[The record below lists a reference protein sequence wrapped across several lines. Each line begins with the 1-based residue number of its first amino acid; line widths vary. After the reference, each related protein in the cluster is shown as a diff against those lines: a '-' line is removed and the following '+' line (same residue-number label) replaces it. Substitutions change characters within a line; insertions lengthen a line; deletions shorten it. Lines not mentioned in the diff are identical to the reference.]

1 MSPLSVLQ
9 AEHMTLDTKPS
20 TLCGRTKNSA
30 SAINVIMFRN
40 QGLHNIPYIYWHLK
54 LGFSLAPQHL
64 ALLCIGIRLRLDTLH
79 WRPTTVALYAA
90 WQAALFILEH
100 LSTKFPSSAEDSQE

>member
-64 ALLCIGIRLRLDTLH
+64 AMCCALHKMKILYYDTN
-79 WRPTTVALYAA
+79 TVSVARH
-90 WQAALFILEH
+90 EH
-100 LSTKFPSSAEDSQE
+100 TRISAFHSANG

>member
-20 TLCGRTKNSA
+20 TLCDRTKNSA

-64 ALLCIGIRLRLDTLH
+64 ALCCALHKIKIRYI
-79 WRPTTVALYAA
+79 ALASDHRCAICGMAGGTFYFRA
-90 WQAALFILEH
+90 FIH
-100 LSTKFPSSAEDSQE
+100 QIS